1 MLETVDA
8 NFCVRCKAS
17 GLQLCGLLCVYGTA
31 IVYGVL
37 RYKTE
42 ICLHLK
48 KPRCLKIALKLFK
61 FSCKLSFI
69 FLGESLE

>member
-17 GLQLCGLLCVYGTA
+17 GLQLCGLLYVYGTA